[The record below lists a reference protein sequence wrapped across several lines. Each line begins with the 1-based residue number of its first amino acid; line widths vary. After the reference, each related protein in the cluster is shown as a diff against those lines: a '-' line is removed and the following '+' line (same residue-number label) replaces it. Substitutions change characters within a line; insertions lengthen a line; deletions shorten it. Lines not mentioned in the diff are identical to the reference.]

1 MLMTI
6 YWYGVFAYILGII
19 LICVR
24 ILCDERWKSFLTAYP
39 NGGDDD
45 RNKTTLAVMRV
56 IISGM
61 VPILHWLY
69 AIVFVWI
76 FLSDDEWH
84 EVSDKILGQNHDER

>member
-6 YWYGVFAYILGII
+6 YWYGILAYVIGII

-24 ILCDERWKSFLTAYP
+24 AVCDERWKNFLAAP
-39 NGGDDD
+39 PDGNNG
-45 RNKTTLAVMRV
+45 NENALAIMRI

-61 VPILHWLY
+61 MPILHWLY

-76 FLSDDEWH
+76 FLNDDEWH